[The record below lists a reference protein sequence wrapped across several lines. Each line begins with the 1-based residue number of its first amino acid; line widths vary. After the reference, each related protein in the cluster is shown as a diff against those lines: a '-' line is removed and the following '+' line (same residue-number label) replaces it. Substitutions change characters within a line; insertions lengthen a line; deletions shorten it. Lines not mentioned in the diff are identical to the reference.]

1 VGDGGEGVIEL
12 TCEVETW
19 LRDSR
24 EKAMATVGTKLITIE
39 EFERI
44 PDPPDGS
51 RLELVR
57 GEVVVMPSSKARH
70 GVICH
75 RISRLLGNEVD
86 PNKLGWVTTND
97 TGVILERDPDTMRG
111 PDVAFWSIVR
121 QPALPA
127 EYFEIPPDI
136 AVEVLSPE
144 DRRKEVREKIKEYLT
159 HEVKLV
165 WLVDPETRT
174 VTVYQGSFR
183 GTELDE
189 SDTLTGGDMLPN
201 FSCKVSDLF
210 A

>member
-12 TCEVETW
+12 TCVVETW

-39 EFERI
+39 EFEKI

-159 HEVKLV
+159 HGVKLV